1 MKAITKEALH
11 GAYIVHG
18 NDKKSLCKSI
28 LVIAQFTKR
37 FYPMDYIQVY
47 ELLKNE
53 NKLR

>member
-1 MKAITKEALH
+1 MNAITMEALH

-18 NDKKSLCKSI
+18 NNKTMLCKSI
-28 LVIAQFTKR
+28 LSIARFTKQ

-53 NKLR
+53 SKLR